1 MIKIEDQDMRDFSY
15 RNKWTKLLT
24 PQIVNYLTAIH
35 EYKGRQEL
43 IATRHADVLQN
54 LVEIAKIQSTES
66 SNKIEVIYTS
76 DERLKKIVLD
86 KTTPHSRDE
95 YEIAGY
101 RDVLN
106 TIHENYEHIP
116 IKPALLLQLHRDMY
130 KFEETRIGGSW
141 KSSENRIE
149 EVDKDGNRKVRFQP
163 VSAFETPEAME
174 RLCRAYQEI
183 LSDAQV
189 DPLLVI
195 PMFILDFLC
204 IHPFLDGNGRMSRLL
219 TLLLLYKN
227 GYYVGRYISIEK
239 LIETTKDGYYD
250 ALQASSAEWHEGSN
264 DYMPFVTYMLG
275 VITAAYREF
284 MERTELV
291 EEQKVSKPE
300 RIEEMLK
307 KKFGTFTKTEI
318 QKEFPNIGQATI
330 QRTLSKL
337 QKENK
342 IIKIGGGRYTKYR
355 WNWDNEE

>member
-1 MIKIEDQDMRDFSY
+1 MQGIS
-15 RNKWTKLLT
+15 
-24 PQIVNYLTAIH
+24 
-35 EYKGRQEL
+35 
-43 IATRHADVLQN
+43 
-54 LVEIAKIQSTES
+54 
-66 SNKIEVIYTS
+66 
-76 DERLKKIVLD
+76 
-86 KTTPHSRDE
+86 
-95 YEIAGY
+95 
-101 RDVLN
+101 
-106 TIHENYEHIP
+106 
-116 IKPALLLQLHRDMY
+116 
-130 KFEETRIGGSW
+130 
-141 KSSENRIE
+141 
-149 EVDKDGNRKVRFQP
+149 
-163 VSAFETPEAME
+163 
-174 RLCRAYQEI
+174 QEI

-250 ALQASSAEWHEGSN
+250 ALQASSEEWHEGSN

>member
-1 MIKIEDQDMRDFSY
+1 
-15 RNKWTKLLT
+15 
-24 PQIVNYLTAIH
+24 
-35 EYKGRQEL
+35 
-43 IATRHADVLQN
+43 
-54 LVEIAKIQSTES
+54 
-66 SNKIEVIYTS
+66 
-76 DERLKKIVLD
+76 
-86 KTTPHSRDE
+86 
-95 YEIAGY
+95 
-101 RDVLN
+101 
-106 TIHENYEHIP
+106 
-116 IKPALLLQLHRDMY
+116 MY

>member
-1 MIKIEDQDMRDFSY
+1 MRDFSY

-66 SNKIEVIYTS
+66 SNKIEGIYTS

-174 RLCRAYQEI
+174 RLCR
-183 LSDAQV
+183 
-189 DPLLVI
+189 
-195 PMFILDFLC
+195 
-204 IHPFLDGNGRMSRLL
+204 
-219 TLLLLYKN
+219 YKN